1 MIILIYLCL
10 FYLPAYYG
18 YLFTD
23 HSEAA
28 FSNYR
33 LWESLGFILA
43 FGYGNF
49 VRTDIKLYLTF
60 TVLVV
65 GMYLYGVTE
74 YLERRARRSAAN
86 ISEKTKLWVRGGH
99 PFLWRRM
106 LLTCSINDSAR
117 KFSLQ
122 CKVVCDARFI
132 FENIYIIMYI
142 FDIVIEVNFNMK
154 IKWSIFFLGF
164 YSKSDIDFLKTVWYI
179 VIFYLFLLFLSLKSI
194 IN

>member
-74 YLERRARRSAAN
+74 YLERRARKSAAN

-122 CKVVCDARFI
+122 CKVVCNARFI

-154 IKWSIFFLGF
+154 IKWSIFFR
-164 YSKSDIDFLKTVWYI
+164 I
-179 VIFYLFLLFLSLKSI
+179 LLQIRYRFP
-194 IN
+194 